1 MRNFKYILLFAPAFL
16 IAQNN
21 LFFNRVLNFSL
32 VRGQTVTVPEG
43 KAWNVIQGHVNV
55 QIADPPYGNP
65 LSEAYSYPTAYS
77 ASETYIKVWLGEGQ
91 ILSNQNGNPEPYN
104 IIEYDVIPISSSTTG
119 STSSTSGFTSTT
131 DFVGSGQYT
140 TTKDYTEA
148 DSFTDIDGNEYGA
161 VNIDG
166 AIWSTSNLRVT
177 KFSDG
182 TPIREATSW
191 SDFNGVSE
199 PMYYDVYGDGSAVV
213 YNWYA
218 ISGDHDNEIGTLR
231 KNLAPE
237 GYRVT
242 SIYDW
247 KRLQDKYGGKDNAA
261 TFLLSRNYKI
271 YPGLDKAGLNI
282 VSPQKKVTVPS
293 GSVEGDIFGTTTYSR
308 GSSYGFY
315 FFGFQFYNSNNSS
328 AGYSADSQ
336 EVYTTFNGSGAAL
349 EVRVVK
355 DDY

>member
-32 VRGQTVTVPEG
+32 DRGQTVTVPEG
-43 KAWNVIQGHVNV
+43 KAWNVVSGPVFPINDSPV
-55 QIADPPYGNP
+55 YGST
-65 LSEAYSYPTAYS
+65 LSGASMIGEANN
-77 ASETYIKVWLGEGQ
+77 WLGEGVSISNGTNALQ
-91 ILSNQNGNPEPYN
+91 IYSIL
-104 IIEYDVIPISSSTTG
+104 EYDVIPISSSTTG

-308 GSSYGFY
+308 GSSNGFH

>member
-21 LFFNRVLNFSL
+21 LFFNRVLNF
-32 VRGQTVTVPEG
+32 GIAKNQTVTVPEG
-43 KAWNVIQGHVNV
+43 KAWNVVSGPVFPINDSPV
-55 QIADPPYGNP
+55 YGST
-65 LSEAYSYPTAYS
+65 LSGASMIGEANN
-77 ASETYIKVWLGEGQ
+77 WLGEGVSISNGTNVLQ
-91 ILSNQNGNPEPYN
+91 IYSIL
-104 IIEYDVIPISSSTTG
+104 EYDVIPISSSTTG

>member
-32 VRGQTVTVPEG
+32 DRGQTVTVPEG
-43 KAWNVIQGHVNV
+43 KAWNVVSGQVYPINDSPV
-55 QIADPPYGNP
+55 YGST
-65 LSEAYSYPTAYS
+65 LSGASMIGEANN
-77 ASETYIKVWLGEGQ
+77 WLGEGVS
-91 ILSNQNGNPEPYN
+91 ISNGNLALQIYS
-104 IIEYDVIPISSSTTG
+104 ILEYDVIPISSSTTG

-218 ISGDHDNEIGTLR
+218 ITGDHDNQIGTLR

-308 GSSYGFY
+308 GSSYGFH

-328 AGYSADSQ
+328 VGYSADSQ
-336 EVYTTFNGSGAAL
+336 EVYSQFSGGSAL